1 MSRIDFADA
10 HDRRTDV
17 RGEDG
22 ALGRPV
28 GGAQARCA
36 PGMSPPVAGRR
47 RWLGAAAAAGVA
59 LCLPGRAAH
68 ALANAPIL
76 RAIPSTGETLPAIGL
91 GSWVTFN
98 VGNDSAARAGCTAV
112 IREFLAA
119 GGTLIDSSPMY
130 GSSQEVIGAALTSLG
145 ATARVFA
152 ADKVWTSSGAN
163 GRAQIEESRRRWGVS
178 RFALLQVHNL
188 LGWQEHLPTLFAMKA
203 AGLVRYVGITTSE
216 GRRHREFV
224 DIMARHRLDF
234 VQASYNL
241 VDREVEE
248 RILPLA
254 RDRGIAFIANRPFQE
269 GALLKRLAGR
279 PLPAW
284 AAEIGC
290 ASWAEV
296 ALKFIVSHPAVT
308 CAIPATSRP
317 DHLRENMRAL
327 TGALPDAALR
337 RRMIAAAE

>member
-1 MSRIDFADA
+1 MTS
-10 HDRRTDV
+10 
-17 RGEDG
+17 
-22 ALGRPV
+22 LPRP
-28 GGAQARCA
+28 A
-36 PGMSPPVAGRR
+36 RR
-47 RWLGAAAAAGVA
+47 RLLRAATASAAA
-59 LCLPGRAAH
+59 LCLPGVAPAAQ
-68 ALANAPIL
+68 ASAANT
-76 RAIPSTGETLPAIGL
+76 RAIPSTGEALPVIGL

-98 VGNDSAARAGCTAV
+98 VGNDAAARDECTAV
-112 IREFLAA
+112 MREFLAA

-130 GSSQEVIGAALTSLG
+130 GSSQEVIGAGLGRLG

-152 ADKVWTSSGAN
+152 AAKVWTSSGAN
-163 GRAQIEESRRRWGVS
+163 GRAQIEQSRVRWGVP

-188 LGWQEHLPTLFAMKA
+188 LGWQEHLPTLLAMKA

-224 DIMARHRLDF
+224 EIMGRSPLDF

-269 GALLKRLAGR
+269 GALLKRLAKH

-284 AAEIGC
+284 AAEVGC
-290 ASWAEV
+290 SNWAQV
-296 ALKFIVSHPAVT
+296 ALKFVVGHPAVT
-308 CAIPATSRP
+308 CAIPATSRVA
-317 DHLRENMRAL
+317 HLRENM
-327 TGALPDAALR
+327 GALSGPLPDPALR
-337 RRMIAAAE
+337 RRMVAAVEALR